1 MKVTQIAELVNG
13 ITTQVLGKS
22 AELTA
27 ENLKNIVDIGTQLTD
42 SANID
47 NYVKTLADRI
57 GKVIFVDRP
66 YSGSAPAVLYDSW
79 DYGSILEKISAE
91 MPSATTSCSARGT

>member
-13 ITTQVLGKS
+13 ITEQVLGKS

-27 ENLKNIVDIGTQLTD
+27 ENLKNIVDVGTQLTD

-66 YSGSAPAVLYDSW
+66 YSGSAPK
-79 DYGSILEKISAE
+79 GHF
-91 MPSATTSCSARGT
+91 C

>member
-13 ITTQVLGKS
+13 ITEQVLGKS

-27 ENLKNIVDIGTQLTD
+27 ENLKNIVDVGTQLTD

-57 GKVIFVDRP
+57 GKVCFMMLGITVRFLKRFP
-66 YSGSAPAVLYDSW
+66 PKCPMQPLMRLGN
-79 DYGSILEKISAE
+79 
-91 MPSATTSCSARGT
+91 

>member
-13 ITTQVLGKS
+13 ITEQVLGKS

-27 ENLKNIVDIGTQLTD
+27 ENLKNIVDVGTQLTD

-57 GKVIFVDRP
+57 GKVIFVKCPMQPLMRL
-66 YSGSAPAVLYDSW
+66 GN
-79 DYGSILEKISAE
+79 
-91 MPSATTSCSARGT
+91 

>member
-13 ITTQVLGKS
+13 ITEQVLGKS

-27 ENLKNIVDIGTQLTD
+27 ENMKNIVDVGTSLTD

-66 YSGSAPAVLYDSW
+66 
-79 DYGSILEKISAE
+79 
-91 MPSATTSCSARGT
+91 